1 MPELIKGD
9 MIKEGTTVIDIGM
22 RRERERERERKN
34 EQEIVKL

>member
-1 MPELIKGD
+1 

-22 RRERERERERKN
+22 RRERERERKN

>member
-1 MPELIKGD
+1 

-22 RRERERERERKN
+22 RRERERERERERD